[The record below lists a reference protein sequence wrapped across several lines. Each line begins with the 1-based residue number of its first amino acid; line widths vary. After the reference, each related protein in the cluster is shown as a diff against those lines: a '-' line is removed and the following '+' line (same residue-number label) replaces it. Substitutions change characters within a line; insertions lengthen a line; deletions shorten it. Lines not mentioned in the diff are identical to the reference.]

1 MPELERWEQKA
12 IGRIDRFENYTGEL
26 LGNRAY
32 EGARAGLNSAVKGF
46 MGIGRWFTGLL
57 RAPAEAQVIA
67 GKKFTEKTMGLAKR
81 TTRKVVVAAANK
93 AINGTEKAVDTFL
106 TRKHFFVKGPNAASA
121 LFGGH
126 ITLDRELGWQMY
138 NACGYE
144 PGYDRILKE
153 LYDQAAEVKKG
164 FSDITWRE
172 EVVPHLLRTA
182 FQKEMTSC
190 LDFIREKHR
199 QHPEIYN
206 RQLMQTQMNAAVRH
220 LGDIFEKF
228 TLDLA
233 NKTDFLEAP
242 ITFLPQKTE
251 SHDDVAMT
259 PEEREALA
267 AVPRLSMF
275 ESEKAVQKQIAA
287 ASEKLPALSAKDA
300 LDKFKTAISKPVPGP
315 EGVET
320 PYQNGIDTV
329 EDEHRL
335 ITGVLNLREMMRKY
349 ERRNFFTR
357 WLTREGRAERKA
369 IGEMKA
375 ALLETLHIKADRLDT
390 LLDLNTPL
398 EQNVDMAT
406 AMNIPQKPKPEK
418 TLGDQVSEVM
428 EKTNEVI
435 RDVTGATLDVAGKVI
450 TTTKNIIMNPI
461 QTATET
467 VEFVENAASE
477 IGAAISDTVNDVKKT
492 VDFSSDFADMDWSDG
507 LGDED
512 DDLFDR
518 DKRAAPVKPEPVEP
532 VQEEK
537 QPDPVQEETEK
548 KEQEESKQEEP
559 VQEGMGTQVW
569 NAVSYAAGAVT
580 STVTNTVS
588 TAASWLNLF
597 NYSIFGG
604 GKKAEAEPVE
614 IQEQQQKSQIPEA
627 KPADSPEQLQES
639 QKTEAKPAEIQEQQ
653 QKSQIPEAEPADPLE
668 RLQKRQMDVA
678 KEIMATEK
686 EKVTGMDYYT
696 AFAKL
701 LYYKTLEISLTG
713 NGLSEEKLSAAL
725 SKETVDQN
733 VNQLV
738 KDPALKKLNKFE
750 VKKGFVSRLREF
762 LDEVSRD
769 PSVVNEIHKDYIQKR
784 EALNA
789 KKPAQS
795 KDSVQQNEPEK
806 AVSINVP
813 KV

>member
-1 MPELERWEQKA
+1 MKGLFIMAELERWEQKA
-12 IGRIDRFENYTGEL
+12 IGRINRFENYTGEL
-26 LGNRAY
+26 LGNRVY
-32 EGARAGLNSAVKGF
+32 EGTRAGINSAVKGF

-57 RAPAEAQVIA
+57 RAPTEAQVIA

-81 TTRKVVVAAANK
+81 TTRKAIVGVANK
-93 AINGTEKAVDTFL
+93 AIDGTEKAVDTFL

-153 LYDQAAEVKKG
+153 LYDQAAGVKRG
-164 FSDITWRE
+164 LSDITWRE
-172 EVVPHLLRTA
+172 DVVPHLLRTA
-182 FQKEMTSC
+182 FEKELSGC
-190 LDFIREKHR
+190 LDFIREKHQ

-206 RQLMQTQMNAAVRH
+206 RQLMQTQMNAAAQH
-220 LGDIFEKF
+220 LGEIFEKF

-242 ITFLPQKTE
+242 ITFLPRKAE
-251 SHDDVAMT
+251 LHEDVPMT
-259 PEEREALA
+259 PEERELLA
-267 AVPRLSMF
+267 DVPRLSMF
-275 ESEKAVQKQIAA
+275 ESEKEVQKQITA

-300 LDKFKTAISKPVPGP
+300 LDKFKTAIGKPVPEA
-315 EGVET
+315 EGAEK
-320 PYQNGIDTV
+320 PYQNGVDPV
-329 EDEHRL
+329 EDERRL

-349 ERRNFFTR
+349 ERRNFFGR

-375 ALLETLHIKADRLDT
+375 TLMETLNIKADQLNT
-390 LLDLNTPL
+390 LLDLHTPL

-435 RDVTGATLDVAGKVI
+435 RDATGATLDVAGKVI
-450 TTTKNIIMNPI
+450 TTTKNIVMNPI

-467 VEFVENAASE
+467 VEFVGNAASE

-518 DKRAAPVKPEPVEP
+518 DKRAAPDKPEPVEP
-532 VQEEK
+532 APEEK
-537 QPDPVQEETEK
+537 QPDPVQEEK
-548 KEQEESKQEEP
+548 KEQEEPKQEEP

-569 NAVSYAAGAVT
+569 NAVSYATGAVT
-580 STVTNTVS
+580 SAVTNTVS
-588 TAASWLNLF
+588 TAASWMNPF

-614 IQEQQQKSQIPEA
+614 MQEQQQKSQMPEV
-627 KPADSPEQLQES
+627 
-639 QKTEAKPAEIQEQQ
+639 KPAEIQEQQ
-653 QKSQIPEAEPADPLE
+653 QKSQVPEAEPADPLE

-678 KEIMATEK
+678 KEIMATKK
-686 EKVTGMDYYT
+686 ENVTGMDYYT

-738 KDPALKKLNKFE
+738 KDPALKKMDKFDA
-750 VKKGFVSRLREF
+750 KKGGFVRRLREF

-784 EALNA
+784 EALNG

-806 AVSINVP
+806 AASLNVP

>member
-1 MPELERWEQKA
+1 MAELERWEQKA
-12 IGRIDRFENYTGEL
+12 IGRINRFENYTGEL
-26 LGNRAY
+26 LGNRVY
-32 EGARAGLNSAVKGF
+32 EGTRAGINSAVKGF

-57 RAPAEAQVIA
+57 RAPTEAQVIA

-81 TTRKVVVAAANK
+81 TTRKAIVGVANK
-93 AINGTEKAVDTFL
+93 AIDGTEKAVDTFL

-153 LYDQAAEVKKG
+153 LYDQAAGVKRG
-164 FSDITWRE
+164 LSDITWRE
-172 EVVPHLLRTA
+172 DVVPHLLRTA
-182 FQKEMTSC
+182 FQKELSGC
-190 LDFIREKHR
+190 LDFIREKHQ

-206 RQLMQTQMNAAVRH
+206 RQLMQTQMNAAAQH
-220 LGDIFEKF
+220 LGEIFEKF

-242 ITFLPQKTE
+242 ITFLPRKAE
-251 SHDDVAMT
+251 LHEDVPMT
-259 PEEREALA
+259 PEERELLA
-267 AVPRLSMF
+267 DVPRLSMF
-275 ESEKAVQKQIAA
+275 ESEKEVQKQITA

-300 LDKFKTAISKPVPGP
+300 LDKFKTAIGKPVPEA
-315 EGVET
+315 EGAEK
-320 PYQNGIDTV
+320 PYQNGVDPV
-329 EDEHRL
+329 EDERRL

-349 ERRNFFTR
+349 ERRNFFGR

-375 ALLETLHIKADRLDT
+375 SLMETLHIKADQLDT
-390 LLDLNTPL
+390 LLDLHTPL

-435 RDVTGATLDVAGKVI
+435 RDATGATLDVAGKVI
-450 TTTKNIIMNPI
+450 TTTKNIVTNPI

-467 VEFVENAASE
+467 IEFVGNAASE

-532 VQEEK
+532 APEEK
-537 QPDPVQEETEK
+537 QPDPVQEEK
-548 KEQEESKQEEP
+548 KEQEEPKQEEVQPEEPKQEEP

-580 STVTNTVS
+580 SAVTNTVS
-588 TAASWLNLF
+588 TAASWMNPF
-597 NYSIFGG
+597 NYSFLGG

-614 IQEQQQKSQIPEA
+614 IQEQQQKSQVPE
-627 KPADSPEQLQES
+627 
-639 QKTEAKPAEIQEQQ
+639 TKPAETQEQQ
-653 QKSQIPEAEPADPLE
+653 QKGQVPEVEPADPLE
-668 RLQKRQMDVA
+668 RLQKRQMAVA
-678 KEIMATEK
+678 NEMKGR
-686 EKVTGMDYYT
+686 TGVEADEYYK

-701 LYYKTLEISLTG
+701 LYYKTLEVSLTSG
-713 NGLSEEKLSAAL
+713 KISPEALPAAL
-725 SKETVDQN
+725 SEGAVNQN
-733 VNQLV
+733 MNQLV
-738 KDPALKKLNKFE
+738 KDPALKKLNKFKVE
-750 VKKGFVSRLREF
+750 KGFVKNIKAF
-762 LDEVSRD
+762 LEQVSRD
-769 PSVVNEIHKDYIQKR
+769 PAAVNEIHKDYMQKR
-784 EALNA
+784 EALNE
-789 KKPAQS
+789 KKPAQQDAPARQ
-795 KDSVQQNEPEK
+795 KAPEAVAEQNPVVK
-806 AVSINVP
+806 
-813 KV
+813 K

>member
-12 IGRIDRFENYTGEL
+12 IGRINRFENYTGEL

-81 TTRKVVVAAANK
+81 TTRKVVVGVANK
-93 AINGTEKAVDTFL
+93 AIDGTEKAVDTFL

-172 EVVPHLLRTA
+172 EVVPHLLRTT
-182 FQKEMTSC
+182 FQKELTGC
-190 LDFIREKHR
+190 LDFIREKYQ

-206 RQLMQTQMNAAVRH
+206 RQLMQTQMNAAARH
-220 LGDIFEKF
+220 LGEIFEKF

-242 ITFLPQKTE
+242 ITFLPQKTD
-251 SHDDVAMT
+251 SHDDVPMR
-259 PEEREALA
+259 PEERDALA
-267 AVPRLSMF
+267 AIPRLSMF

-315 EGVET
+315 EGVEKA
-320 PYQNGIDTV
+320 YQNGVDPV
-329 EDEHRL
+329 EDERRL

-349 ERRNFFTR
+349 ERRNFFSR

-375 ALLETLHIKADRLDT
+375 TLMETLHIKADQLDT

-450 TTTKNIIMNPI
+450 TTTKNIVMNPI

-492 VDFSSDFADMDWSDG
+492 VDLSSDFADMDWSDG

-537 QPDPVQEETEK
+537 QPDPVQEEK
-548 KEQEESKQEEP
+548 KEQEEPKQEEP

-588 TAASWLNLF
+588 AAASLLNPF

-604 GKKAEAEPVE
+604 GKKAEAEPAE

-627 KPADSPEQLQES
+627 KPADSP
-639 QKTEAKPAEIQEQQ
+639 EQQ

-738 KDPALKKLNKFE
+738 KDPALKRMDKFDA
-750 VKKGFVSRLREF
+750 KKGGFVRRLREF

-769 PSVVNEIHKDYIQKR
+769 PSAVNEIHKDYMQKR

-789 KKPAQS
+789 KKPAQQNEP
-795 KDSVQQNEPEK
+795 VQQNEPEK
-806 AVSINVP
+806 AASLNVP